1 MAIHTTLLILKI
13 PYCVPSQLLKRVL
26 RQEPEE
32 TKFLRHSDSSCLKN
46 EFIETT
52 GSRIVH
58 NPIPDSFLSQEN
70 GNQVTNSN
78 ENPCDGTPEML
89 VRYLNEPAVANI
101 FITDVSENNA
111 DIASKIDETRIIS
124 RGSFVGVFHTKLS

>member
-1 MAIHTTLLILKI
+1 
-13 PYCVPSQLLKRVL
+13 
-26 RQEPEE
+26 
-32 TKFLRHSDSSCLKN
+32 
-46 EFIETT
+46 
-52 GSRIVH
+52 
-58 NPIPDSFLSQEN
+58 LSQEN

-101 FITDVSENNA
+101 FITDVSEHNA
-111 DIASKIDETRIIS
+111 DIASNIDETRMIS